1 MVQEAI
7 RVKDRFDPDSMKTQ
21 AERITHEARPWVV
34 PLARF
39 GFAAQGVVYIL
50 IGSLAGLAVLH
61 RGGKT
66 TGPRGAL
73 VEILSQPYGRIMLG
87 VIAVGF
93 MGYTLW
99 RLVQAIA
106 DTEHQGS
113 DAKGLIT
120 RLGYA
125 MSGLIYGGFAVTAG
139 QLIIGTGS
147 HRDEEKSSQEWTA
160 TLLAQPLGPWL
171 VGALGG
177 GIIAFAISQWYLAY
191 TAKFLEQLDRSVMSP
206 GAEIWARRLGRLG
219 LAARGIVFTVIGAF
233 LIVAARTADPRQA
246 RGLRGALQALAQQ
259 PYGPWILGVVALG
272 LMAYG
277 VYMFLLARYR
287 RIIL

>member
-1 MVQEAI
+1 MQL
-7 RVKDRFDPDSMKTQ
+7 R
-21 AERITHEARPWVV
+21 RITREARQRLV

-39 GFAAQGVVYIL
+39 GFAAQGIVYIL
-50 IGSLAGLAVLH
+50 IGSLAALAALH

-66 TGPRGAL
+66 TGFRGAL

-99 RLVQAIA
+99 RLMQAIA

-113 DAKGLIT
+113 DGKGLIT
-120 RLGYA
+120 RFGYA
-125 MSGLIYGGFAVTAG
+125 MSGLIYGGFAVTTV
-139 QLIIGTGS
+139 QLLTGTGT

-171 VGALGG
+171 VGTIGV
-177 GIIAFAISQWYLAY
+177 GIIVFAVSQWYLAY

-206 GAEIWARRLGRLG
+206 QAEIWARRLGRLG
-219 LAARGIVFTVIGAF
+219 LAARGIVFTVVGVF
-233 LIVAARTADPRQA
+233 LIVAAQTVDPHQA
-246 RGLRGALQALAQQ
+246 RGLRGALQALEQQ
-259 PYGPWILGVVALG
+259 SYGLWVLGMVALG

-277 VYMFLLARYR
+277 VYMLLLARYR